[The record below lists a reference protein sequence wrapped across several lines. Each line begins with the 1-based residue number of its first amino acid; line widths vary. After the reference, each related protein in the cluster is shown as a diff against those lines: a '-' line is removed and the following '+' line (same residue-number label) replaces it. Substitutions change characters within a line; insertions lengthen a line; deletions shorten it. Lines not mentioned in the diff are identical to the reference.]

1 MGRAAALPLNL
12 LFITAT
18 RIGDAVLSTGLLG
31 DVLDRHPGARV
42 TLACGPAARGLF
54 LALPGLERLIVLEK
68 RRFLGHWLALWRAV
82 VASRWDLAIDLRGSL
97 TTRLIRRGAAL
108 VDRRADPH
116 AHRVVELGRLAGID
130 PPPAPR
136 LWLDAG
142 HRERAAARCAGGAP
156 ILALAPAA
164 NWPAKSW
171 PIDRFAA
178 LAARLTAP
186 GAPLAGARILVAAA
200 PSERAQVAPLL
211 DALPPERR
219 IDLTDAAELLD
230 VAACLARARLFI
242 GNDSGLMHIAAAV
255 GAPTLGL
262 FGPSSERRYGPW
274 GPRAAF
280 VRTVEPFAELVAR
293 AHAGDRGPGA
303 LMQSLTVDAAETA
316 ARDLLAR
323 TV

>member
-1 MGRAAALPLNL
+1 MTTAARIDAL
-12 LFITAT
+12 FTDYKVADI
-18 RIGDAVLSTGLLG
+18 
-31 DVLDRHPGARV
+31 
-42 TLACGPAARGLF
+42 TLADWGRKEIQIAETEMPALM
-54 LALPGLERLIVLEK
+54 ALREK
-68 RRFLGHWLALWRAV
+68 
-82 VASRWDLAIDLRGSL
+82 
-97 TTRLIRRGAAL
+97 
-108 VDRRADPH
+108 
-116 AHRVVELGRLAGID
+116 
-130 PPPAPR
+130 
-136 LWLDAG
+136 
-142 HRERAAARCAGGAP
+142 
-156 ILALAPAA
+156 
-164 NWPAKSW
+164 
-171 PIDRFAA
+171 
-178 LAARLTAP
+178 
-186 GAPLAGARILVAAA
+186 PLAGARILVAAA